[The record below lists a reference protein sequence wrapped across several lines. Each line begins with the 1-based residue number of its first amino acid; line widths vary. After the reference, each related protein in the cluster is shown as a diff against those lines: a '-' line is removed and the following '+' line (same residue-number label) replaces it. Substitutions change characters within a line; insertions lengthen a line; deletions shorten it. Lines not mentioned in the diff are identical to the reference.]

1 MKTRSPTDTK
11 RRRVLKGVAL
21 GGGAV
26 TVSHWSKP
34 VVHAV
39 ILPAHAETSPGE
51 EIRARGFD
59 SGSTG
64 DIFVNF
70 EGPNF

>member
-1 MKTRSPTDTK
+1 MKNRSSTDTT

-34 VVHAV
+34 VVQSV

-51 EIRARGFD
+51 GVRAVGFD
-59 SGSTG
+59 FDVTQNL
-64 DIFVNF
+64 FVTF
-70 EGPNF
+70 PDQT